1 MKMRNLLKAWILL
14 LFLPVLLH
22 SCKED
27 NDQELRDQEMRLLQQ
42 YIEDNNITQEPTA
55 SGLYYIEIEEGTGTI
70 PGQQH
75 VVDFNYTT
83 ELINGTIIWTSD
95 KELAEENS
103 VYSEDILYGPIRL
116 LMEELGVP
124 GVYEG
129 LLKMKEGGKA
139 TMIVPSDINGY
150 GSATIGAS
158 GPYSTHIYTIE
169 LINAFDDPE
178 AFQEIQIANYLDT
191 LDYDSLSLTITDSDL
206 YYIEDEPGEGE
217 LIKDPDNIEVW
228 YTGSFLDGR
237 VFDSNI
243 GGTALPITMPADGY
257 IDAWDEA
264 LRLMRPGTQARIIV
278 PYQLGYGEN
287 GYGKIPR
294 YKTLVFDLEIIKD

>member
-1 MKMRNLLKAWILL
+1 L

-22 SCKED
+22 SCKKD
-27 NDQELRDQEMRLLQQ
+27 DDQELRDQEIRMLEQ
-42 YIEDNNITQEPTA
+42 YIEDNNITEEQLE
-55 SGLYYIEIEEGTGTI
+55 SGLYYIEIEEGTGTM
-70 PGQQH
+70 PGLNH

-83 ELINGTIIWTSD
+83 ELIDGTILWTSD
-95 KELAEENS
+95 KDLAEEHS
-103 VYSEDILYGPIRL
+103 IYSEDVLYGPIRL
-116 LMEELGVP
+116 VMDELGVP

-129 LLKMKEGGKA
+129 LLKMKEGGES
-139 TMIVPSDINGY
+139 TMIVPSNINGY
-150 GSATIGAS
+150 GSASIGAS

-191 LDYDSLSLTITDSDL
+191 LDYDTLSLQITESGL
-206 YYIEDEPGEGE
+206 HYIEDVPGVGD
-217 LIKDPDNIEVW
+217 LIKDADDIEVW

-243 GGTALPITMPADGY
+243 GGTTLDITMPADGF
-257 IDAWDEA
+257 IEGWDEA
-264 LRLMRPGTQARIIV
+264 LRLMQPGTQARIIV

-294 YKTLVFDLEIIKD
+294 YKTLVFDLELVKD